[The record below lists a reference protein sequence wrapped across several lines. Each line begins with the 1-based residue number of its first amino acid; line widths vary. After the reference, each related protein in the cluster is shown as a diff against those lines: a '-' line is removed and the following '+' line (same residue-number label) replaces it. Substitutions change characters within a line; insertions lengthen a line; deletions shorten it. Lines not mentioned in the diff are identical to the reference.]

1 MSQRSA
7 AGRRRRNKP
16 APARQE
22 SRAKRI
28 AVAIGTVIL
37 VITPISWILLHQPQ
51 STEAD
56 ASVPYVT
63 RDDDT
68 YVGSSAKPIAARPTA
83 TTPGTPS
90 GTPTAGTPSPS
101 GTPTTPG
108 RTPTSGPS
116 TTPTDG
122 PTDGPTA
129 GPTDRP
135 TTRATG
141 GPTDSSTP
149 QAPDNQNPTPT
160 RSPSNT
166 PSTTPTTTTPPP
178 PSDSGS
184 MTAEEVELFSL
195 VDNKRVANGCSPLHR
210 NSNLT
215 GGARAEAEDRA
226 RTGQVSS
233 GGSSGASTGGKDMTA
248 KAAFDRLMGSN
259 SRTVLDCGLDELGVG
274 QGDAKYCTTQVL
286 VCLNTATRYA
296 WVVDFQ

>member
-7 AGRRRRNKP
+7 AGRRRRSKP
-16 APARQE
+16 ATARPE
-22 SRAKRI
+22 SRLKRI
-28 AVAIGTVIL
+28 TVAMGTVIL

-51 STEAD
+51 SNEAD

-68 YVGSSAKPIAARPTA
+68 YLKSSTKPVVARPTA
-83 TTPGTPS
+83 TTPSSTPS
-90 GTPTAGTPSPS
+90 GTPAGTPSPS
-101 GTPTTPG
+101 DTPSTPG
-108 RTPTSGPS
+108 RTPTGDPS
-116 TTPTDG
+116 TTPTEG
-122 PTDGPTA
+122 PTD

-135 TTRATG
+135 TTTGATD
-141 GPTDSSTP
+141 GPTSSTTTK
-149 QAPDNQNPTPT
+149 APDNPNTTPT
-160 RSPSNT
+160 HS
-166 PSTTPTTTTPPP
+166 PSTTPSSTPPP
-178 PSDSGS
+178 PADGGS
-184 MTAEEVELFSL
+184 MSAEEFELFSL
-195 VDNKRVANGCSPLHR
+195 VDNKRVESGCSPLHR

-226 RTGQVSS
+226 RTGQMAS

-248 KAAFDRLMGSN
+248 KAAFDRLMSSN